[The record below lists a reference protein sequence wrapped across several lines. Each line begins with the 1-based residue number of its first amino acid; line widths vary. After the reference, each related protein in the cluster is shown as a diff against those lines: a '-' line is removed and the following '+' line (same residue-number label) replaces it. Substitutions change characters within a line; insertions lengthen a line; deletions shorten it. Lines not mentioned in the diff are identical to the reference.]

1 MKSFGASL
9 GTSLFVTLHQERERA
24 LLVVSEREEG
34 DVGRGEMEK
43 DGRKSDSPRS
53 HPLEKALQISTR
65 HVLQDYHSLMDNH
78 HYKHINSSWR
88 RHR

>member
-1 MKSFGASL
+1 M
-9 GTSLFVTLHQERERA
+9 
-24 LLVVSEREEG
+24 LVASEREKG
-34 DVGRGEMEK
+34 GIGRGETEK
-43 DGRKSDSPRS
+43 DGMRKSDSPRS

-88 RHR
+88 RDR